1 MDSDSPTLDY
11 PAAPAAP
18 VAAPAR
24 APDGD
29 LRALLRR
36 RLIVLVGLAV
46 WGLASYVAGRLPD
59 LRGIWADD
67 ARRGLFA
74 LSCAVLAATAG
85 ILLALVVRRSWG
97 VQSLRA
103 AEVAALAVVAGQA
116 VAQTLDPVPAILL
129 SPEATTYGATGD
141 ILLWFVVITLYGV
154 LIPNTLR
161 RAALATGALT
171 AVAAGSMLLAWSRYE
186 LPDAARMAWV
196 ANLVA
201 FLGVAAAASVFNSA
215 RLDSYRR
222 AAEEARELGQYR
234 VGRRLGGGGMGEV
247 FLAEHRHLKRPC
259 AVKLLRAD
267 RASDETFV
275 RRFEREVAAATRLTH
290 PSAVQVYDYGRA
302 ADGSFYY
309 AMEYLPGLTLEE
321 VVART
326 GPMPPGRA
334 VGVLRQL
341 CGALGEAHSLG
352 LTHRDIKPANVM
364 LCRLAHRADAAK
376 LLDFGLVFEA
386 GAAEARLTAAGGL
399 LGTPAYLSPEQARG
413 GEVGPAGDLYSLGGL
428 AYFLLTGR
436 PPFGSLSALQ
446 AIHAHLTA
454 APEPP
459 SRHNPAVPRDLEA
472 VVLRLLAKSPA
483 GRPSGAAGA
492 EAELAACACTRDWG
506 EADAAAWWGALDTDA
521 GRSAAEA
528 PTRAG

>member
-1 MDSDSPTLDY
+1 MAPDSPALDY
-11 PAAPAAP
+11 PAPPAA
-18 VAAPAR
+18 R
-24 APDGD
+24 TPDAD

-36 RLIVLVGLAV
+36 RLVVLVGLAV

-74 LSCAVLAATAG
+74 LSGAVLVATAA
-85 ILLALVVRRSWG
+85 IMTALLVRRSWS
-97 VQSLRA
+97 VRQLRA
-103 AEVAALAVVAGQA
+103 AEAAALAVVAGQA

-129 SPEATTYGATGD
+129 TPEATTYGATGD
-141 ILLWFVVITLYGV
+141 IFLWFVVVTLYGV

-171 AVAAGSMLLAWSRYE
+171 LVASGSMLLAWSRYE

-222 AAEEARELGQYR
+222 AAQEARELGQYR
-234 VGRRLGGGGMGEV
+234 VVRRLGGGGMGEV
-247 FLAEHRHLKRPC
+247 FLAEHRLLKRPC

-267 RASDETFV
+267 RAHDSTFV
-275 RRFEREVAAATRLTH
+275 RRFEREVAAATRLRH

-302 ADGSFYY
+302 ADGSLYY

-326 GPMPPGRA
+326 GPLPPGRA

-341 CGALGEAHSLG
+341 CGALGEAHALG

-376 LLDFGLVFEA
+376 LLDFGLVLEA
-386 GAAEARLTAAGGL
+386 GAAESRLTAAGGL

-413 GEVGPAGDLYSLGGL
+413 GEVGPPGDLYSLGAL
-428 AYFLLTGR
+428 AYFLLTAR
-436 PPFGSLSALQ
+436 PPFGSLTALQ
-446 AIHAHLTA
+446 AIHAHLNTP
-454 APEPP
+454 PEPP
-459 SRHNPAVPRDLEA
+459 SAHNPAVPREVEA
-472 VVLRLLAKSPA
+472 VVLRLLAKAPA
-483 GRPSGAAGA
+483 GRPSSAAEV
-492 EAELAACACTRDWG
+492 EAELAACPCAGHWA
-506 EADAAAWWGALDTDA
+506 EADAAAWWDALDTDT
-521 GRSAAEA
+521 GRTEAEA